1 MGTTSRT
8 RSREAN
14 AYLALQQTADA
25 LARGF
30 AALFKTVDLSPT
42 QYNVLRILRGAGPEG
57 AACREIGE
65 RMITRDPDI
74 TRLLDRLDKRGLVR
88 RVREEADR
96 RVVRV
101 TITHEGLDLLAE
113 LDGPVEALHHQ
124 QLGHL
129 GEAKLK
135 TFTDLLQQA
144 REAVDGTG
152 GE

>member
-1 MGTTSRT
+1 
-8 RSREAN
+8 
-14 AYLALQQTADA
+14 
-25 LARGF
+25 
-30 AALFKTVDLSPT
+30 
-42 QYNVLRILRGAGPEG
+42 
-57 AACREIGE
+57 
-65 RMITRDPDI
+65 MITRDPDI